1 MKISLRVL
9 LFFSFLAGYTQ
20 QSTVTVVNIEGAK
33 RTKVSFL
40 ENLIKVKAASIL
52 DSVALNEDVQRLK
65 QLPSIANANFRVEAN
80 KENQY
85 SVIYTVEE
93 HFTLIPYANIYTS
106 TNDEFAFKIGLQEY
120 NLFGRN
126 MILGGFY
133 QRDIFNSYGINFRM
147 PYIIGGNLGFALSY
161 NNITTQEPVFINE
174 NTADYRYNN
183 KAFEVLGLY
192 NINNKNRIDFGIN
205 LFTEDYNYIA
215 GATNPNVPQELKVDK
230 YLYKFIYYYEN
241 IKYDYHYRSGF
252 GSTLNFQYVKSPD
265 ENLPEFLIV
274 INDFVHF
281 NRIGYRGNWAN
292 RLRLGIASNIDTPF
306 APFSV
311 DNNVN
316 IRGVGNKIDRGTA
329 TIVFN
334 TEYRYSFVD
343 KDWFALQGNFFID
356 SGTWRNPG
364 GDFSDFTDRESIR
377 VYPGIGLRFIHK
389 RIFNAIFRIDYG
401 YGITKNASHGIV
413 FGIGQYF

>member
-1 MKISLRVL
+1 MKIGLSVL
-9 LFFSFLAGYTQ
+9 LFFLFLAGYTQ
-20 QSTVTVVNIEGAK
+20 QPTVTAVNINGAT
-33 RTKVSFL
+33 RTSVSFL
-40 ENLIKVKAASIL
+40 ENLIKVKSGSLL
-52 DSVALNEDVQRLK
+52 DSVALKEDVQRLK
-65 QLPSIANANFRVEAN
+65 QLPSIANAIFSVETDSDDQ
-80 KENQY
+80 KF
-85 SVIYTVEE
+85 VIYTVEE
-93 HFTLIPYANIYTS
+93 HFTLIPFANLYTS

-133 QRDIFNSYGINFRM
+133 QRDIFNSYGINLRV
-147 PYIIGGNLGFALSY
+147 PYIIRGNFGFALSY
-161 NNITTQEPVFINE
+161 NNITTQEPVFINN

-183 KAFEVLGLY
+183 KAFEILGLY

-205 LFTEDYNYIA
+205 LFTEDYSYLT
-215 GATNPNVPQELKVDK
+215 GATSPNVPQELQVDK
-230 YLYKFIYYYEN
+230 YLYKAIYYYEN

-252 GSTLNFQYVKSPD
+252 GSTLNFQYVKSPN
-265 ENLPEFLIV
+265 ENLPEFLIG
-274 INDFVHF
+274 INDFVYF
-281 NRIGYRGNWAN
+281 KRIGYRGNWAN

-311 DNNVN
+311 DNNIN

-329 TIVFN
+329 TLVFN
-334 TEYRYSFVD
+334 TEYRYSFID
-343 KDWFALQGNFFID
+343 KDWFVLQGNFFVD

-364 GDFSDFTDRESIR
+364 GDFSDFTDSENLRI
-377 VYPGIGLRFIHK
+377 YPGIGFRFIHK

-401 YGITKNASHGIV
+401 YGVTKNASQGIV